1 MLSQVFVTPNDQYIY
16 TFLCREYHNMGK
28 VYFPETQ
35 LSQVILKLWFQT
47 SSTSF
52 VLLRK
57 IKIKM
62 LSSNL
67 HIYLIN

>member
-1 MLSQVFVTPNDQYIY
+1 
-16 TFLCREYHNMGK
+16 MGK

-35 LSQVILKLWFQT
+35 LSQVILKWFQT